1 LGEEQH
7 YTLNMKQLP
16 FVTGAHLR
24 CALLATL
31 CFGVLAGCGKND
43 IRVYTIPKEKPSL
56 AEAGP
61 GAQPQIHWKLPA
73 GWEERAG
80 DQMRLA
86 RFAVAG
92 KDGEAADISIIPLG
106 GVAEHK
112 EQLLNI
118 WREQIRLPP
127 ATLEELTNSSSPV
140 AVGTNNAEL
149 YELVSSEPV
158 LENKKARMLIAL
170 YNAGDGLWIFKM
182 SGHDDLV
189 AREKAAFTS
198 FLESI
203 SIDKSGGTPVPR
215 FASTNARTIPS
226 GQSDPPVKP
235 NWTVPP
241 GWREEPPS
249 QMLLGKFSVE
259 GDSGTKA
266 EVTVSAFPG
275 DVGGLLANINRW
287 RGQVGLKDIGES
299 DLSGN
304 VTALDLP
311 GNKATM
317 IDVSGV
323 NPKNGQKTRLIGA
336 IIPREGKTWFF
347 KLSGDEQVA
356 EKQKPAFVKFIQTV
370 QFPDA

>member
-1 LGEEQH
+1 M
-7 YTLNMKQLP
+7 NRLP
-16 FVTGAHLR
+16 FVTSLHRR
-24 CALLATL
+24 CVLLAIL
-31 CFGVLAGCGKND
+31 CLGGLAGCGKND

-61 GAQPQIHWKLPA
+61 GAQPQLHWKLPA
-73 GWEERAG
+73 GWEEREG

-92 KDGEAADISIIPLG
+92 KEGEAADISIIPLG

-127 ATLEELTNSSSPV
+127 ATLEELTNSASPV

-149 YELVSSEPV
+149 YDIVSTEPV
-158 LENKKARMLIAL
+158 LENKKARVLIAL
-170 YNAGDGLWIFKM
+170 YNPGDGLWIFKM

-189 AREKAAFTS
+189 TREKPAFAS
-198 FLESI
+198 FLQSI
-203 SIDKSGGTPVPR
+203 SIDKSSGTPRPR
-215 FASTNARTIPS
+215 FASTNARKIAGSQT
-226 GQSDPPVKP
+226 DTPVKP
-235 NWTVPP
+235 SWTVPP

-249 QMLLGKFSVE
+249 QMLLGKFSVH
-259 GDSGTKA
+259 GDSGAKA

-287 RGQVGLKDIGES
+287 RGQVGLNDIAES
-299 DLSGN
+299 DLSSN

-323 NPKNGQKTRLIGA
+323 NPRNGQKTRLIGA

-356 EKQKPAFVKFIQTV
+356 EKEKAAFVKFIQTV